1 MAISR
6 CRSIP
11 RSGWPQNRAGTE
23 AQYTR
28 AAFRAIMC
36 VPSRSR
42 PSMSATSLTSVDTLV
57 EAIPDGALLAV
68 PKDSSGVAMAAT
80 RALLRR
86 KIRDLHLL
94 CVPVGGLQADL
105 LIGTGAAKVVETSAI
120 TLGEFGAAP
129 CFMQAL
135 RNGALRIMDATC
147 PAIYAALQAGEKN
160 IPFIPLRGMIGTDVL
175 GYRHDWKVIDN
186 PFAPGDPIV
195 LLPSIRPDVSLFHS
209 RCADRDGNLF
219 IGKERE
225 VMLMAH
231 ASKTTLVTVEEIVD
245 GNLLDDPARGGAV
258 LPSIYVSAI
267 ALAKGGAW
275 PLGFADL
282 YAMDDA
288 AMARYMMLARTV
300 EGLEQFITQW
310 DSGVQ
315 AAA

>member
-1 MAISR
+1 
-6 CRSIP
+6 
-11 RSGWPQNRAGTE
+11 
-23 AQYTR
+23 
-28 AAFRAIMC
+28 
-36 VPSRSR
+36 
-42 PSMSATSLTSVDTLV
+42 MSATSLTSVETLV

-86 KIRDLHLL
+86 KPRNLHLL

-105 LIGTGAAKVVETSAI
+105 LIGANAARVVETSAI

-129 CFMQAL
+129 CFTQAL
-135 RNGALRIMDATC
+135 RNGSLSIMDATC

-160 IPFIPLRGMIGTDVL
+160 IPFIPLRGIIGTDL
-175 GYRHDWKVIDN
+175 LRHRSDWKVIDN
-186 PFAPGDPIV
+186 PFTPGDPIV
-195 LLPSIRPDVSLFHS
+195 LLPSIRPDVALFHA
-209 RCADRDGNLF
+209 RYADRDGNVF

-231 ASKTTLVTVEEIVD
+231 ASRTTLVTVEEIVD

-275 PLGFADL
+275 PLGFSDL
-282 YAMDDA
+282 YAMDSA
-288 AMARYMMLARTV
+288 AMARYMMLARTE
-300 EGLEQFITQW
+300 EGLQQFIVQW
-310 DSGVQ
+310 DGGVQ

>member
-1 MAISR
+1 M
-6 CRSIP
+6 
-11 RSGWPQNRAGTE
+11 GN
-23 AQYTR
+23 
-28 AAFRAIMC
+28 
-36 VPSRSR
+36 PSRAR
-42 PSMSATSLTSVDTLV
+42 PTMSATSLTSVETLV
-57 EAIPDGALLAV
+57 EAIHDGALLAV

-86 KIRDLHLL
+86 KVRNLHLL
-94 CVPVGGLQADL
+94 CVSVGGLQADL
-105 LIGTGAAKVVETSAI
+105 LIGTGAATVVETSAI

-129 CFMQAL
+129 CFTQAL
-135 RNGALRIMDATC
+135 RNGSLRIMDATC

-160 IPFIPLRGMIGTDVL
+160 NPLIPLRGLIGTDVP
-175 GYRHDWKVIDN
+175 GHPHDRQGIDN
-186 PFAPGDPIV
+186 PFASGDPIV
-195 LLPSIRPDVSLFHS
+195 LLPSIRPDVALFHA
-209 RCADRDGNLF
+209 RYADRQGNVF

-231 ASKTTLVTVEEIVD
+231 ASKTTLVTVEEIVE
-245 GNLLDDPARGGAV
+245 GNLLEDPARGGAV

-282 YAMDDA
+282 YALDSA
-288 AMARYMMLARTV
+288 AMARYMMLAHTMD
-300 EGLEQFITQW
+300 GLEQFIAQW